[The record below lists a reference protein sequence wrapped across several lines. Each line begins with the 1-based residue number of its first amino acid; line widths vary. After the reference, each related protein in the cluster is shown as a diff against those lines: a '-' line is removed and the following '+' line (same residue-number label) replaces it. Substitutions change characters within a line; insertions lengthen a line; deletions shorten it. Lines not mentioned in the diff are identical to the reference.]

1 MSTDRE
7 PNSAEHDAASRVDP
21 TVLVLMGVSGSGKS
35 TTALELQRLL
45 GWPFQEG
52 DDLHPPANVEKM
64 RAGHPLDDGDRRPWL
79 ERVATWIDDRLRAG
93 EPGIIT
99 CSNLKRAYRN
109 ITMGRRKGVTLVY
122 LKADE
127 TVIGDRL
134 AHRTHRYMP
143 PSLLGSQF
151 ATLEEP
157 GPDEHALVV
166 MVHSTLADTVVELLT
181 RLAERQREPQGDHLG
196 GA

>member
-1 MSTDRE
+1 MRRKFRRAASAPVLAGRRCDRIALDE
-7 PNSAEHDAASRVDP
+7 LVCDHVIDDDLGLAFAAADAAQQDV
-21 TVLVLMGVSGSGKS
+21 
-35 TTALELQRLL
+35 
-45 GWPFQEG
+45 
-52 DDLHPPANVEKM
+52 
-64 RAGHPLDDGDRRPWL
+64 DRR
-79 ERVATWIDDRLRAG
+79 IG
-93 EPGIIT
+93 H
-99 CSNLKRAYRN
+99 C
-109 ITMGRRKGVTLVY
+109 
-122 LKADE
+122 
-127 TVIGDRL
+127 GDRL